1 MGDSLLPVPQCRFPA
16 NRTPTWVHKQD
27 QINRL
32 TPEIEVG
39 ESSQV
44 VDSNLLIKFSVDVV
58 TK

>member
-16 NRTPTWVHKQD
+16 DRTPTWVHKQD